1 VQQQQPTKPHPC
13 RVTVADGVC
22 RAVGYATAVA
32 AAARQSCRSVQ
43 QDGFAAFTFVAP
55 AAVLAC
61 IEAPQL

>member
-1 VQQQQPTKPHPC
+1 VQQNPTKPQQC
-13 RVTVADGVC
+13 RVTVADDVC
-22 RAVGYATAVA
+22 RAVGDATVVA

-43 QDGFAAFTFVAP
+43 QDGFAAFTVVAP